1 MPTSA
6 SDTRYPFD
14 ATAAFAAAAPP
25 AFSGMSA
32 PSSATWAFRSGE
44 LVRLPKSML
53 FCRAGLPAT
62 GTLPPPG
69 SFSGCTDPEAAG
81 STTSAL
87 AGARESKRRTSA
99 LQLTEIPDR
108 RPVIYKRRPS
118 RRHDRATAEPACRTT
133 FALVQIRGRGSAGR
147 KKKKLAERSVH
158 MMFFVEGEDE
168 GVAGGV
174 WPSTMAGLGAL
185 PQHLQLKVAIRPV
198 LL

>member
-1 MPTSA
+1 MPTGA

-118 RRHDRATAEPACRTT
+118 RRHDRATAELTCRTT
-133 FALVQIRGRGSAGR
+133 FALVQIRGRGS
-147 KKKKLAERSVH
+147 KKKETPQNRCSLWREKTKEWLEV
-158 MMFFVEGEDE
+158 
-168 GVAGGV
+168 
-174 WPSTMAGLGAL
+174 LGFPRWL
-185 PQHLQLKVAIRPV
+185 G
-198 LL
+198 